1 MSLQKQQDFLARLF
15 TDQSLRQNF
24 LEDSITIAAEN
35 GLSES
40 EITDLQAVLP
50 QEIAFF
56 AESLFWKRLREVEKM
71 LPLTKEF
78 SSEDFAGLFREFSQ
92 NFNPQT
98 IKKHL
103 EDAIG
108 FGNFLQTK
116 EISELS
122 KSLAKFEKTKLE
134 FFGLGKQ
141 IAVCKLDFDIRNI
154 HRRTI
159 NPQTEVFKKRTT
171 IAVWLKI
178 GNKIKHFI
186 F

>member
-1 MSLQKQQDFLARLF
+1 MSLQEQQNFLARLY
-15 TDQSLRQNF
+15 TDAEIRRDF
-24 LEDSITIAAEN
+24 LAEPLKIGFENNLNENEIAEIE
-35 GLSES
+35 LILPE
-40 EITDLQAVLP
+40 EIT
-50 QEIAFF
+50 FF

-78 SSEDFAGLFREFSQ
+78 SSKNFASLFREFSQ
-92 NFNPQT
+92 DFNPQT

-122 KSLAKFEKTKLE
+122 KSIAKFEKTKLE
-134 FFGLGKQ
+134 FFGFGKQ
-141 IAVCKLDFDIRNI
+141 IAFCKLNFDLRNI
-154 HRRTI
+154 QRRTI
-159 NPQTEVFKKRTT
+159 NPQIRTFKKRTT